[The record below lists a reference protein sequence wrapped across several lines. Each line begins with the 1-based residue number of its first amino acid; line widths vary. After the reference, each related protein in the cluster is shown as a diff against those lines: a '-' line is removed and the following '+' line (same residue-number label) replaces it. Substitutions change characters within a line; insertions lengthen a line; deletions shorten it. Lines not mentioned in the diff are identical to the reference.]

1 LYFLPIQ
8 SGLEFDVFVRE
19 LVGGEPNDITFIC
32 LLSACSHGGLVL
44 HLVMLLLQWSHLIC
58 RISKNNSK
66 FGHQKTQKT
75 AIFPTLKNNLQKI
88 KKPWRVLLVGQFSPS
103 TQPHRPRHPR
113 ERGNS

>member
-44 HLVMLLLQWSHLIC
+44 HLVMLLLQWSQ
-58 RISKNNSK
+58 N
-66 FGHQKTQKT
+66 
-75 AIFPTLKNNLQKI
+75 
-88 KKPWRVLLVGQFSPS
+88 V
-103 TQPHRPRHPR
+103 
-113 ERGNS
+113 